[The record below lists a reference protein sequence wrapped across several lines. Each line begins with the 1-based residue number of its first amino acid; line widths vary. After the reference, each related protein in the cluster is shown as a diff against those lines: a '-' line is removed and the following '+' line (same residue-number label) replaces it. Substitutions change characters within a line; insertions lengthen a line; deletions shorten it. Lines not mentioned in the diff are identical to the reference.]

1 MLVSNKEADEPLLQV
16 NPCCPSMGGVVVSS
30 RKTPFVFQCLS
41 RFPVVGGFFFF
52 FETEMLCVLVFT
64 PVILSLE
71 SKM

>member
-41 RFPVVGGFFFF
+41 RFPVVVGFFFF